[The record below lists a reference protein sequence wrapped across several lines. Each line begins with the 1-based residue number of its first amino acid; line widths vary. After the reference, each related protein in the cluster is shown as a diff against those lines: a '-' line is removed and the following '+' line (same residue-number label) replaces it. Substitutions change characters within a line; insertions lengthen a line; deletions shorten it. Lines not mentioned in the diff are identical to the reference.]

1 MPAATRGAV
10 HQATN
15 LLTAIPDAAALG
27 VACALADDPKA
38 LLRLALVCKR
48 YSAKSIAGAR
58 GGAAA
63 VAEMWSIVNEAA
75 RLSVQ
80 ALPQDEQAKAPRR
93 GKEPWLGVLNEL
105 QALAAPL
112 AFTHYDPRCVRVNDR
127 DAVHNR
133 CAEIDEEGRFIPSKG
148 RLAVCSLY
156 KMRAGVHYAEIVLSD
171 EDIHCRLFGFSRCG
185 GSGGSTSAGV
195 FEHGVFYGIDPAS
208 GKISGSYDNYE
219 GENVEVAV
227 SFPGGEAFKPGD
239 TMGMRMDMDRG
250 CVTVYKNS
258 RRLGLAFIELNELF
272 HGEHLCFTVALFSS
286 LSASVGLEINLRTP
300 PELSA
305 EEHSKEAKERPKVA
319 CGMYTYG

>member
-1 MPAATRGAV
+1 
-10 HQATN
+10 
-15 LLTAIPDAAALG
+15 
-27 VACALADDPKA
+27 
-38 LLRLALVCKR
+38 
-48 YSAKSIAGAR
+48 
-58 GGAAA
+58 
-63 VAEMWSIVNEAA
+63 MWSIVNEAA

-127 DAVHNR
+127 GAVHNCYR
-133 CAEIDEEGRFIPSKG
+133 EIDEEGVLSTLLIPRNG
-148 RLAVCSLY
+148 RLAVCSSY
-156 KMRAGVHYAEIVLSD
+156 KMRAGVHYAEIVLPLCMSHKD
-171 EDIHCRLFGFSRCG
+171 LRCRLFGFSRCG
-185 GSGGSTSAGV
+185 GSSGGSASAGV
-195 FEHGVFYGIDPAS
+195 FEDGVFYGIEPAS

-286 LSASVGLEINLRTP
+286 LGIPVGLEINLLTP

-305 EEHSKEAKERPKVA
+305 EEHGKEAKERSKVA